1 MEKNIH
7 NISNPLL
14 CKRETPYGTFP
25 FDKITPKHIE
35 EAIYEGMARENDEI
49 RAITEN
55 SEAPT
60 FKNTILALESSG
72 ALLNEASTLMYNLQG
87 VTSNKPLDELI
98 ERLAPVIARHETDIL
113 LNERLFMRVK
123 AVMESCCLVT
133 EERKLLEETYDAFLR
148 SGATLSPKGK
158 ERFRAITAELSEL
171 SVRFSQNNLKERD
184 AYELLLTDEKDLDGL
199 PASLVVQAAQLA
211 KEKSKEGW
219 IITLQAPLY
228 RPFMMYSHRR
238 ELRKRLYLAYNTLC
252 THDNEYN
259 NFNIVRRLVNLRMER
274 AHLLGYKT
282 YADFV
287 LKHRMAGNTE
297 RVYSLLNQLI
307 ESYKQP
313 AESELKE
320 VEALARELEGED
332 FQMEPWDFSYYSHLL
347 KVRLYDVDEEKLRPY
362 FELSQVKN
370 GIFGLANR
378 LYGITFRERKDIPVY
393 HPDVTAYEVLDA
405 DGSFLAVFYADLYA
419 REGKQGGAWM
429 TNYKEQWIDDNG
441 ANSRPHVAIAT
452 NFPRPLPGHPSLLNL
467 DEVETFLHEFGHA
480 LHGMFSKVRF
490 RSLSGTNVYW
500 DFVELPSQFM
510 ENYATEKDFLC
521 TFARHYQTGENL
533 SDEWVSRI
541 VRSRNY
547 NVAYACMRQVS
558 FGLLDMA
565 YYTLEAP
572 LSEDIRTFEQRA
584 WRQAVL
590 IPAPDEACMSVQFG
604 HIMSGGYAA
613 GYYSY
618 KWAEVLDADAFSL
631 FKENGI
637 FDRETATRFRS
648 IILSQGGTEDPM
660 TLFVKFRG
668 REPDIHALLVR
679 NGLEESAV
687 PSPEANN

>member
-25 FDKITPKHIE
+25 FDKITPEHIE

-123 AVMESCCLVT
+123 AVMESCCLVA

-541 VRSRNY
+541 VRSRNF

>member
-25 FDKITPKHIE
+25 FDKITPEHIE

-541 VRSRNY
+541 VRSRNF

-637 FDRETATRFRS
+637 FDQETATRFRS

>member
-25 FDKITPKHIE
+25 FDKITPEHIE

-123 AVMESCCLVT
+123 AVMESCCLVA

>member
-25 FDKITPKHIE
+25 FDKITPEHIE

-123 AVMESCCLVT
+123 AVMESCCLVA

-362 FELSQVKN
+362 FELSQVKK

-541 VRSRNY
+541 VRSRNF

-590 IPAPDEACMSVQFG
+590 IPSPDEACMSVQFG

>member
-25 FDKITPKHIE
+25 FDKITPEHIE

-123 AVMESCCLVT
+123 AVMESCCLVA

-541 VRSRNY
+541 VRSRNF

-637 FDRETATRFRS
+637 FDRETATRFRN

>member
-25 FDKITPKHIE
+25 FDKITPEHIE

-123 AVMESCCLVT
+123 AVMESCCLVA

-252 THDNEYN
+252 THGNEYN

-362 FELSQVKN
+362 FELSQVKK

-541 VRSRNY
+541 VRSRNF

>member
-25 FDKITPKHIE
+25 FDKITPEHIE

-123 AVMESCCLVT
+123 AVMESCCLVA

-362 FELSQVKN
+362 FELSQVKK

-541 VRSRNY
+541 VRSRNF

>member
-25 FDKITPKHIE
+25 FDKITPEHIE

-219 IITLQAPLY
+219 VITLQAPLY

-637 FDRETATRFRS
+637 FDQETATRFRS

>member
-25 FDKITPKHIE
+25 FDKITPEHIE

-123 AVMESCCLVT
+123 AVMESCCLVA

-362 FELSQVKN
+362 FELSQVKK

-541 VRSRNY
+541 VRSRNF

-637 FDRETATRFRS
+637 FDQETATRFRN

>member
-25 FDKITPKHIE
+25 FDKITPEHIE

-123 AVMESCCLVT
+123 AVMESCCLVA

-405 DGSFLAVFYADLYA
+405 DGSFLAVFYTDLYA

-541 VRSRNY
+541 VRSRNF